1 MIAVCITTY
10 NHEAFIAEAIE
21 SVLAQECDEP
31 LRVYIGDDASTDGT
45 QRVCEQFA
53 EQEERIVYVR
63 RGQNM
68 GLAANT
74 IDLYRRIMA
83 DGCEYIAMLDGDDYW
98 TDKHKLQIQKDYL
111 REHPEVGFVHTAVQG
126 QSAET
131 IPEGDLSSRYGLQ
144 GARQSNC
151 TALFRTELLR
161 EKELSALE
169 AQGFPVLDYPLY
181 GLFAQRTRFAFLPVP
196 TAVWREHISV
206 SQPASVGA
214 QIQYKKERIR
224 MWQWLEKLYPGKFHF
239 YHTKAILWF
248 IWQIFYIL
256 FAQIKKKQYLCSRF
270 RNLSACG
277 L

>member
-1 MIAVCITTY
+1 METNNELTPQRSLELRDQARVGAGTV
-10 NHEAFIAEAIE
+10 
-21 SVLAQECDEP
+21 VLA
-31 LRVYIGDDASTDGT
+31 
-45 QRVCEQFA
+45 
-53 EQEERIVYVR
+53 
-63 RGQNM
+63 
-68 GLAANT
+68 
-74 IDLYRRIMA
+74 
-83 DGCEYIAMLDGDDYW
+83 
-98 TDKHKLQIQKDYL
+98 
-111 REHPEVGFVHTAVQG
+111 
-126 QSAET
+126 
-131 IPEGDLSSRYGLQ
+131 YGLT
-144 GARQSNC
+144 C

-239 YHTKAILWF
+239 YRTKAILWF

>member
-1 MIAVCITTY
+1 MTAVCIATY
-10 NHEAFIAEAIE
+10 NHEAFIGEAIK
-21 SVLAQECDEP
+21 SVQAQVCDEP
-31 LRVYIGDDASTDGT
+31 LRIYIGDDASTDGT
-45 QRVCEQFA
+45 EAVCRHYASQD
-53 EQEERIVYVR
+53 ERIVYIR
-63 RGQNM
+63 REQNT
-68 GLAANT
+68 GLVANT

-98 TDKHKLQIQKDYL
+98 CNPHKLQIQLDYL
-111 REHPEVGFVHTAVQG
+111 RAHPECGFVHTAVQG

-131 IPEGDLSSRYGLQ
+131 IPEGDLSNRYGLQ

-181 GLFAQRTRFAFLPVP
+181 GLFAQRTRFNFLPVP

-239 YHTKAILWF
+239 YRPKAILWF

-256 FAQIKKKQYLCSRF
+256 FAQIKKKLYLCSRF
-270 RNLSACG
+270 
-277 L
+277 